1 MATALHTITN
11 PRPSRILLL
20 FSQAT
25 STKRDTRHP
34 CLLSCSV
41 KLVARWSGNRRI
53 VTTRYRLEPK
63 RRLSLEECFDLFSRA
78 IWPYR
83 NVMVVLDG
91 LDECENPTQ
100 LLQYLRDISVRAQDT
115 VKLFLSSRRNTAMPP
130 DFPTWTKLDREEW
143 RDLTASDMERY
154 IRSQI
159 EDADKL
165 RLGH

>member
-1 MATALHTITN
+1 
-11 PRPSRILLL
+11 
-20 FSQAT
+20 
-25 STKRDTRHP
+25 
-34 CLLSCSV
+34 
-41 KLVARWSGNRRI
+41 
-53 VTTRYRLEPK
+53 
-63 RRLSLEECFDLFSRA
+63 
-78 IWPYR
+78 
-83 NVMVVLDG
+83 MVVLDG